1 MDFAYEIPSA
11 TKVVVL
17 ERVIKELEL
26 EIFGLCNQLGVDVST
41 LAADYAAPAEAED
54 SLSSGNEY
62 NAERRLESLNTRCIA
77 AKAAKAAL

>member
-11 TKVVVL
+11 TKVVIL

-26 EIFGLCNQLGVDVST
+26 EIYELCNRQGIDVST
-41 LAADYAAPAEAED
+41 VGADYAAPAESEGGD
-54 SLSSGNEY
+54 GTEFNM
-62 NAERRLESLNTRCIA
+62 ERRLVSLNTRCIA